1 MSYYSKY
8 DRYGSNFDWWEIII
22 CIALVLFLVFGF
34 NTCTAS
40 EWNAGVCPTCRED
53 YVLRGVHDGMRYYSC
68 PKCGNEVSRYGRR

>member
-8 DRYGSNFDWWEIII
+8 DTDTSWWTILI
-22 CIALVLFLVFGF
+22 CLALVIFIMIGY

-40 EWNAGVCPTCRED
+40 EWNDGVCPKCNES
-53 YVLRGVHDGMRYYSC
+53 YVLRGVHDGIRYYSC

>member
-8 DRYGSNFDWWEIII
+8 DSNFDWWSIII

-40 EWNAGVCPTCRED
+40 EWNDGKCPKCHED
-53 YVLRGVHDGMRYYSC
+53 YELRGAHDGIRYYSC
-68 PKCGNEVSRYGRR
+68 PKCGNEIERFGGR